1 VCRDGGSDEVA
12 SGIGGS
18 CVVWKRAVRSGGS
31 KPRKAVVMPARLP
44 CSHNTYETFSS
55 TALPLPLHPSSL
67 MPETS
72 SSSPAFSTQPV
83 ALRLKLLLQHLHLP
97 VHVFLFLR
105 FSPLTVAQPEHLLFV
120 QSVDGLVL
128 LGVCD

>member
-1 VCRDGGSDEVA
+1 
-12 SGIGGS
+12 
-18 CVVWKRAVRSGGS
+18 
-31 KPRKAVVMPARLP
+31 
-44 CSHNTYETFSS
+44 
-55 TALPLPLHPSSL
+55 

-83 ALRLKLLLQHLHLP
+83 ALRLNLLLQHLHLP
-97 VHVFLFLR
+97 VHVF

-128 LGVCD
+128 LDVCD